1 MSTEPGVHID
11 VDDQTS
17 AAPVRQ
23 RATRRNPRET
33 APREPL
39 REAARGAVVKSR
51 SGEELSRKRKTG
63 VDPFHIPPEI
73 VPKGWSYQW
82 NVVSVSGNADIVLD
96 QGLGMYENGWR
107 PVPAERHPGLYVPHG
122 TTGAVIRGGQRLEE
136 RPIELTREA
145 RQDEVR
151 DARALIS
158 DRNDSLKLS
167 GVKNGLSNGFE
178 MGRQRGT
185 GGKIK
190 MSIDPGVFADDDG
203 EIREAPRP
211 SHQLAE
217 PGED

>member
-1 MSTEPGVHID
+1 MTSEPGVHID
-11 VDDQTS
+11 VDDQTA
-17 AAPVRQ
+17 AAPARQ

-33 APREPL
+33 IPREPM
-39 REAARGAVVKSR
+39 RDAARGAEVRSR
-51 SGEELSRKRKTG
+51 TGEILSRKRKTG
-63 VDPFHIPPEI
+63 VDPFEIPKEI
-73 VPKGWSYQW
+73 VPKGWTYQW
-82 NVVSVSGNADIVLD
+82 NVISVSGNADIVLD

-107 PVPAERHPGLYVPHG
+107 PVPAERHAGMFVPHG

-151 DARALIS
+151 AARTLIS

-167 GVKNGLSNGFE
+167 AVKNGLGNGFE

-185 GGKIK
+185 GGKIQ

-203 EIREAPRP
+203 EIREVARP